1 MARLRSDGYTAR
13 MKIHSILLVV
23 ALFGVSGAAIAQ
35 WQWLDKDG
43 RKVFSDRA
51 PPTDVPEKSILKRP
65 SSTAK
70 AAAPPVNDESQAN
83 AAPAPLAAASRPAGG
98 VDKEL
103 EAKKKQAADAE
114 LAKRKS
120 EDERITKVKIENCAR
135 AKQSKMNF
143 DSGMRM
149 SRTNAAGERE
159 VLDDAARAAE
169 LKRIQTVIDSECK

>member
-1 MARLRSDGYTAR
+1 
-13 MKIHSILLVV
+13 MKIHSILLVLTLLG
-23 ALFGVSGAAIAQ
+23 ASGSSSAQ
-35 WQWLDKDG
+35 WQWLDNDG

-51 PPTDVPEKSILKRP
+51 PPPEVPEKSILKRP
-65 SSTAK
+65 SSAVKPSATLVGDDNQAT
-70 AAAPPVNDESQAN
+70 AAPVPT
-83 AAPAPLAAASRPAGG
+83 AAASRPAGG

-114 LAKRKS
+114 LAKRKA
-120 EDERITKVKIENCAR
+120 EEERITKVKVENCAR

-143 DSGMRM
+143 DSGLRM

-169 LKRIQTVIDSECK
+169 LKRIQTIIDSECK

>member
-1 MARLRSDGYTAR
+1 
-13 MKIHSILLVV
+13 MKIHSMLLVV
-23 ALFGVSGAAIAQ
+23 ALFGVSGAAIGQ

-51 PPTDVPEKSILKRP
+51 PPPEVQEKSILKRP
-65 SSTAK
+65 LAAAK
-70 AAAPPVNDESQAN
+70 AAAAAVADEGEVN
-83 AAPAPLAAASRPAGG
+83 AAPLPVAAASRPSGG

-120 EDERITKVKIENCAR
+120 EEERVTKAKIENCAR
-135 AKQSKMNF
+135 AKQSKLTF
-143 DSGMRM
+143 DSGIRL

-159 VLDDAARAAE
+159 VMDDAARAAE
-169 LKRIQTVIDSECK
+169 LKRIQNIIDSECK

>member
-1 MARLRSDGYTAR
+1 MARLRSDSYTAR

-23 ALFGVSGAAIAQ
+23 VLFGVSGAAIGQ

-65 SSTAK
+65 STAAK
-70 AAAPPVNDESQAN
+70 AALPPASDESQAN
-83 AAPAPLAAASRPAGG
+83 AAPTPAAAASRPAGG

-120 EDERITKVKIENCAR
+120 EEERVTKVKIENCAR

>member
-1 MARLRSDGYTAR
+1 
-13 MKIHSILLVV
+13 MKIHSILLI
-23 ALFGVSGAAIAQ
+23 LTLLGVSGGASAQ
-35 WQWLDKDG
+35 WQWLDNDG

-51 PPTDVPEKSILKRP
+51 PPPDVPEKSILKRP
-65 SSTAK
+65 SYAGRP
-70 AAAPPVNDESQAN
+70 AASVASDDNQVN
-83 AAPAPLAAASRPAGG
+83 AAPSPTAAASRPAGG

-120 EDERITKVKIENCAR
+120 EEERVIKVKIENCAR

-143 DSGMRM
+143 DSGLRM

-169 LKRIQTVIDSECK
+169 LKRIQTIIDSECK